1 QFFEMQQYE
10 AARQGFAAYR
20 AQLKDTESEHYVD
33 AAYYETASAM
43 YLNHSDAAGMVKR
56 FNEKWPASR
65 WVPQMKFHTAKSL
78 FARNEFEEA
87 EKAFNEL
94 NISDLNRQDQ
104 FEFAYKL
111 AYCQMQDGNNDTA
124 VSNFNIPA
132 DTVNPYQ
139 TNAIY
144 YRSHLYYLNND
155 LDKAL
160 DGFSKIQNEKQFSK
174 AIPLYIMQIH
184 YREGEYDQVLSV
196 GEDVLHQVEPR
207 RKAEVARMM
216 ADAWYRQKDYAKALE
231 FYAQSEKGGSRFMG
245 RQDQYQYAICQFK
258 TGNFSE
264 SISHFQKVVQE
275 DDALTQNAYYYLGLC
290 YNETKQSDF
299 AKNAFLAAHKATFDE
314 KLSEDALF
322 NYVKLSLA
330 SPPGPYNE
338 SLQLLDNYIAKGGSR
353 TEEASEF
360 RVRLFLHLRDYN
372 AALISL
378 ENMKNRKG
386 EYQSIYEKLTF
397 SYAAELFSKSDFQ
410 AASTQFSK
418 IIAAKGDALSIAK
431 ARFWQAECSFRM
443 KNYAESKKQYT
454 TFIGLRDAAKLD
466 VYPLALYGLGY
477 SFFNLKDYSAA
488 QPSFK
493 QLIQNGYPKDQK
505 VISDAKLRLAD
516 CNFISRNYEQ
526 AKKYYDEVAS
536 SRKQDADYAFFQQ
549 AQCLGALKNYREKT
563 VSLDQLIKNYPKSVY
578 YDQALYDLASTNL
591 ILDDKRAAIA
601 NFNKLITERP
611 RSKYT
616 REALLKTGMLYYN
629 NDQNEQAIA
638 VLKKVVENYPSSDDS
653 REALNILRSIY
664 MEMNKLN
671 EYFAYVNKGGLQ
683 QETVSEKDSLS
694 FVVAERLYQESSFAE
709 ANKALSSYIAE
720 YSNGSYLL
728 KANYYLAKCLLRDNA
743 FDTAWLNIKYVI
755 DFQDNEFTDEML
767 LLAARAFYDQEK
779 YADAGTYYTR
789 LQLIA
794 DLPKVKLEALEGSMK
809 SSYFTGDYSNAIESS
824 ALLLNSSGISPDQSL
839 QAHYIA
845 GKCYYEQQKF
855 NEAKKELL
863 TVAENDRGRF
873 GAEANFLI
881 ASIFFE
887 NGQFSESKKL
897 IFNISERFSSYD
909 YWVAKAFILLADVYV
924 KEDNV
929 FQARET
935 LKSIVDN
942 YQGEDLRKIA
952 SDKLKSL
959 KQPE

>member
-1 QFFEMQQYE
+1 
-10 AARQGFAAYR
+10 
-20 AQLKDTESEHYVD
+20 
-33 AAYYETASAM
+33 
-43 YLNHSDAAGMVKR
+43 
-56 FNEKWPASR
+56 
-65 WVPQMKFHTAKSL
+65 
-78 FARNEFEEA
+78 
-87 EKAFNEL
+87 
-94 NISDLNRQDQ
+94 
-104 FEFAYKL
+104 
-111 AYCQMQDGNNDTA
+111 
-124 VSNFNIPA
+124 
-132 DTVNPYQ
+132 
-139 TNAIY
+139 
-144 YRSHLYYLNND
+144 
-155 LDKAL
+155 
-160 DGFSKIQNEKQFSK
+160 
-174 AIPLYIMQIH
+174 
-184 YREGEYDQVLSV
+184 
-196 GEDVLHQVEPR
+196 
-207 RKAEVARMM
+207 
-216 ADAWYRQKDYAKALE
+216 
-231 FYAQSEKGGSRFMG
+231 
-245 RQDQYQYAICQFK
+245 
-258 TGNFSE
+258 
-264 SISHFQKVVQE
+264 
-275 DDALTQNAYYYLGLC
+275 
-290 YNETKQSDF
+290 
-299 AKNAFLAAHKATFDE
+299 
-314 KLSEDALF
+314 
-322 NYVKLSLA
+322 
-330 SPPGPYNE
+330 
-338 SLQLLDNYIAKGGSR
+338 
-353 TEEASEF
+353 
-360 RVRLFLHLRDYN
+360 
-372 AALISL
+372 
-378 ENMKNRKG
+378 
-386 EYQSIYEKLTF
+386 
-397 SYAAELFSKSDFQ
+397 
-410 AASTQFSK
+410 
-418 IIAAKGDALSIAK
+418 
-431 ARFWQAECSFRM
+431 
-443 KNYAESKKQYT
+443 
-454 TFIGLRDAAKLD
+454 
-466 VYPLALYGLGY
+466 
-477 SFFNLKDYSAA
+477 
-488 QPSFK
+488 
-493 QLIQNGYPKDQK
+493 

-743 FDTAWLNIKYVI
+743 FDTAWPNIKYVI

-779 YADAGTYYTR
+779 YADAGTYYNR

-845 GKCYYEQQKF
+845 GKCYYEQLKF

-863 TVAENDRGRF
+863 SVAENDRGRF